1 MTMKFIRLN
10 SSFIS
15 KVHILLFFYE
25 SLIFAMTGDDT
36 YFMNLFV

>member
-15 KVHILLFFYE
+15 GVHIHFFFYE
-25 SLIFAMTGDDT
+25 SLTFAMIGDDT
-36 YFMNLFV
+36 YFINLFV